1 MHDAKLC
8 RKCRMVLTYDGYVEA
23 IQTQKSIEAELNVIR
38 ARLDNYERNDKKA
51 GDWYKAQTQ

>member
-1 MHDAKLC
+1 
-8 RKCRMVLTYDGYVEA
+8 MVLTYDGYVEA